1 MRYFFLMTKYQSG
14 SNLLKVGDYVA
25 NSIYFSLKEEAN
37 VTLYLSNRNSYSMD
51 SWVGIYKDGVTNTTI
66 ESPDYSIYLPGSNR
80 AFSYYAEDGTKGIN
94 EKGNYLFAHTFKLDA
109 GTYFMNVPATT
120 LAVCAIE
127 VQGQDNGNMGN
138 FGSKGFSI
146 DFIGNDETGTLVG
159 SEGYVWSQTAFV
171 IQQST
176 EAWIVLTVR
185 FERIKSTSA
194 DGIATDT
201 VYARVA
207 AGGDKTYIKPVGAYG
222 SVEEELP

>member
-1 MRYFFLMTKYQSG
+1 GSG
-14 SNLLKVGDYVA
+14 QTPNCY
-25 NSIYFSLKEEAN
+25 N
-37 VTLYLSNRNSYSMD
+37 
-51 SWVGIYKDGVTNTTI
+51 
-66 ESPDYSIYLPGSNR
+66 
-80 AFSYYAEDGTKGIN
+80 EDGSKGTMASGGIV
-94 EKGNYLFAHTFKLDA
+94 AHTFKMEA
-109 GTYFMNVPATT
+109 GNYFIASADRS

-127 VQGQDNGNMGN
+127 VQGQQDGNAGN
-138 FGSKGFSI
+138 IGSKGFSI

-222 SVEEELP
+222 SVEELP